1 MNSGKTS
8 PTQLTPI
15 AGRGRVVSTSAGRAP
30 ADGARSG
37 QAGSEPSPNAEIV
50 DTIIKGGVRCG
61 ASDIHIEPTEA
72 GVVVRHRV
80 DGLLRQAMDLP
91 TWVHDGVVGRIKV
104 MAGLDIAE
112 KRLPQDG
119 RIRTSPEDGRDVDV
133 RVSTLRT
140 VFGEK
145 VVLRILD
152 RGRGVPSL
160 DTLGFSSEGLAQVHA
175 FLRHQHGM
183 ILVVGPTGSGKT
195 TTLSA
200 ALAALRTGSTNI
212 VTIEDPVE
220 YQIPGVNQTQING
233 KIDLTFARSLRAILR
248 QDPDVVLV
256 GEIRD
261 PETARVAMQAA
272 QTGHLVLSTL
282 HTDDALSCVVRLGDI
297 GIEPYVSASALVGV
311 IAQRLVRRLC
321 ADCRRL
327 YRPDRE
333 MLRALGV
340 SDPQAEAATFYS
352 PAGCAQCGGTG
363 YRGRIG
369 IYEVLPM
376 TTEVRRLIARK
387 ESGESLVAAARTAGM
402 RSFGEDGV
410 AKVTAGVTSAEE
422 WLRVVTEVR
431 ALGPACAQCGGAV
444 ERDFVVCPVCGH
456 RVGGGCTHCGRLLQP
471 GWSYCPYCTTVSGG
485 SVERQESRAMA
496 PRLRAVG

>member
-1 MNSGKTS
+1 VNSGKTS
-8 PTQLTPI
+8 PTQLAPI
-15 AGRGRVVSTSAGRAP
+15 AGRGRVVSTSAG
-30 ADGARSG
+30 GASPHGVRSG

-50 DTIIKGGVRCG
+50 DTIIKGGARCG
-61 ASDIHIEPTEA
+61 ASDIHIEPTET

-80 DGLLRQAMDLP
+80 DGLLRQIMDLP
-91 TWVHDGVVGRIKV
+91 TWVHEGVVGRIKV

-119 RIRTSPEDGRDVDV
+119 RIRASLDDGRDVDV

-160 DTLGFSSEGLAQVHA
+160 ETLGFSPAALAQVHA
-175 FLRHQHGM
+175 FLRYQHGM

-220 YQIPGVNQTQING
+220 YQIPGVNQTQVNG

-282 HTDDALSCVVRLGDI
+282 HTDDVLSSVVRLGDL

-321 ADCRRL
+321 ADCRRPC
-327 YRPDRE
+327 RPDRE
-333 MLRALGV
+333 TLRVMGV
-340 SDPQAEAATFYS
+340 GDAQAEAVAFYS
-352 PAGCAQCGGTG
+352 AGGCARCGGTG

-376 TTEVRRLIARK
+376 TPEVRRLIARK
-387 ESGESLVAAARTAGM
+387 ESGESLVAAARSAGM

-422 WLRVVTEVR
+422 LLRVVTEVC
-431 ALGPACAQCGGAV
+431 APGPACVQCGGAI
-444 ERDFVVCPVCGH
+444 ERDFVVCPGCGH
-456 RVGGGCTHCGRLLQP
+456 RVGAGCTQCGRLLQH
-471 GWSYCPYCTTVSGG
+471 GWSYCPYCTTAVGG
-485 SVERQESRAMA
+485 SVARQESRALA
-496 PRLRAVG
+496 SRLRAIG